1 MLAQPSTVAGLL
13 TQPGLCSAILEAMP
27 ALDLQ
32 LQPQNDA
39 RRGIV
44 MALPGQME
52 TDSLPPDVADSLFN
66 LWQDPGVREAV
77 RRSREFQ
84 LNDSA
89 T

>member
-1 MLAQPSTVAGLL
+1 MSNSHCTLGPAKTLGLH
-13 TQPGLCSAILEAMP
+13 SAILEAMP

-39 RRGIV
+39 RRAIV
-44 MALPGQME
+44 MSLPGQME
-52 TDSLPPDVADSLFN
+52 TDSLPSDVADALFN

>member
-1 MLAQPSTVAGLL
+1 
-13 TQPGLCSAILEAMP
+13 MP
-27 ALDLQ
+27 ALDIM
-32 LQPQNDA
+32 LQPPNEQ
-39 RRGIV
+39 RRAIV
-44 MALPGQME
+44 MSLPGQME
-52 TDSLPPDVADSLFN
+52 NDSLPHDVADALFS

>member
-1 MLAQPSTVAGLL
+1 
-13 TQPGLCSAILEAMP
+13 MP

-39 RRGIV
+39 RRAIV
-44 MALPGQME
+44 MSLPGQME
-52 TDSLPPDVADSLFN
+52 TDSLPPDVADALFN